1 MFLVEDIHKFMAD
14 MPKVKKMTGELN
26 KHVSLVHEI
35 KNNIKER
42 RLMDVSQLEQE
53 MISSNN
59 HREHVDTLKRML
71 GAIKLQD
78 AIRLTVIYALRYE
91 SNKSNELKN
100 LKSLIRSEY
109 ECRPEELDI
118 IDDILLFA
126 GSNQRNDGLFGEQ
139 EEKPVSSFF
148 KNMFKNDR
156 NKDEVNILTQHKPLL
171 LSTLQKI
178 FQLGQYTPE
187 QISKRDTQF
196 PYEGTAVR
204 DIPKEIIV
212 FMVGGYTY
220 EEAIAVYNFNND
232 FSNKGKRTVILGGNT
247 VLNSQGFYSLVKT
260 FHDKRRKATDE
271 DNFT

>member
-1 MFLVEDIHKFMAD
+1 MAD
-14 MPKVKKMTGELN
+14 MPKVKKLTGELN

-53 MISSNN
+53 IISSNN

-71 GAIKLQD
+71 GAIKLQE
-78 AIRLTVIYALRYE
+78 AIRLTIIYALRYE
-91 SNKSNELKN
+91 NNKSNELKN

-109 ECRPEELDI
+109 ECNAAELDI

-126 GSNQRNDGLFGEQ
+126 GSSQRNDGLFGEQ
-139 EEKPVSSFF
+139 EEKPMSNFF

-171 LSTLQKI
+171 LSTIQKV

-187 QISKRDTQF
+187 QISKRDAQF
-196 PYEGTAVR
+196 PFEGSSIR

-220 EEAIAVYNFNND
+220 EEAIAVANFNND
-232 FSNKGKRTVILGGNT
+232 PSNKGKRSVILGGNT
-247 VLNSQGFYSLVKT
+247 VLNSQGFYSLVTK
-260 FHDKRRKATDE
+260 FHDKRRKGSDDD